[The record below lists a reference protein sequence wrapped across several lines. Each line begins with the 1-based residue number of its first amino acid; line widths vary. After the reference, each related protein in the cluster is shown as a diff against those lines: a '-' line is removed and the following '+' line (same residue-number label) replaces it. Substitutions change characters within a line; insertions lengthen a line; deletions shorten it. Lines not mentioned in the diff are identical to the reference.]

1 MKGLKG
7 AVFAISLYR
16 SKTYLYLLTKSVT
29 ESVIHEHIFTLKHPY
44 TVFYNLEKRNETLT
58 LAKSDLVYNDDNE
71 IVQKGSSTCTSKMLT
86 NESEE
91 PELVIIDFGKAK
103 SFIVLAKRKEPL
115 TLAKP
120 DLFIKTK
127 MRYLVQIRLCVKN
140 YVFNTRFPITEEQK
154 YKLIH
159 MIKGIKTLH
168 DLDSRIKK
176 RKRPLTLAKSD
187 LFTYKDENEMIKLN
201 QVKQDTIFYLILL
214 KLPIVQNEQYEVE
227 LIILSCYIMEHL
239 RLSRTII
246 ICPPKRLEN
255 SKPFVKHA
263 SSGSIFQKC
272 SHFLAKTNEEERVII
287 FALSRSKEADTS
299 NNIIP
304 RLIPS
309 KRSLADNHQDHQLI
323 K

>member
-1 MKGLKG
+1 
-7 AVFAISLYR
+7 
-16 SKTYLYLLTKSVT
+16 
-29 ESVIHEHIFTLKHPY
+29 
-44 TVFYNLEKRNETLT
+44 
-58 LAKSDLVYNDDNE
+58 
-71 IVQKGSSTCTSKMLT
+71 MLT

-227 LIILSCYIMEHL
+227 LYYHFISAIEMRHV
-239 RLSRTII
+239 RGFRPV
-246 ICPPKRLEN
+246 ICLTLLL
-255 SKPFVKHA
+255 
-263 SSGSIFQKC
+263 SSGTFKIVQ
-272 SHFLAKTNEEERVII
+272 
-287 FALSRSKEADTS
+287 D
-299 NNIIP
+299 NNYMSTGL
-304 RLIPS
+304 R
-309 KRSLADNHQDHQLI
+309 
-323 K
+323 